1 MGGDVAG
8 DPVRRKLGVSAG
20 THHGLEIVGHRPLIG
35 EHSCVVLGETQL
47 IGVAMP
53 LCSRQFGQFSAPGL
67 PLIRAHLNRAE
78 VGIREV
84 AVIAG
89 AFLAAHALG
98 ELLALIPEA
107 GLLNDRLTG
116 FVGLDLTLDLVLAG
130 LLDGRERVHVLDLH
144 LRSEGRI
151 RPPTHGDVDVTTQG
165 SLLHVAVAHPQVP
178 HDPADLRCVFGRFT
192 AGAQVRL
199 ADDFRQGHTGP
210 VVVHE
215 RMGGTRQAVAAG
227 MHQLAGVLLHVQ
239 TLDADGLQVGVLA
252 FFSDLHLDPALLGD
266 RLVVLGDLVV
276 LRQIWIEVL
285 LAVELAVFG
294 DVEVQRHRCLHGVL
308 EHLLVQHRQCAGQT
322 AHHRVDVG
330 VGVITKGG
338 GRRREN
344 FAVRSQ
350 LHVGLETD
358 HGLPGRLGCCVGHA
372 PVM

>member
-1 MGGDVAG
+1 
-8 DPVRRKLGVSAG
+8 
-20 THHGLEIVGHRPLIG
+20 
-35 EHSCVVLGETQL
+35 
-47 IGVAMP
+47 
-53 LCSRQFGQFSAPGL
+53 
-67 PLIRAHLNRAE
+67 
-78 VGIREV
+78 
-84 AVIAG
+84 
-89 AFLAAHALG
+89 
-98 ELLALIPEA
+98 
-107 GLLNDRLTG
+107 
-116 FVGLDLTLDLVLAG
+116 
-130 LLDGRERVHVLDLH
+130 
-144 LRSEGRI
+144 
-151 RPPTHGDVDVTTQG
+151 
-165 SLLHVAVAHPQVP
+165 
-178 HDPADLRCVFGRFT
+178 
-192 AGAQVRL
+192 
-199 ADDFRQGHTGP
+199 
-210 VVVHE
+210 
-215 RMGGTRQAVAAG
+215 MGGTRQAVTAG

-239 TLDADGLQVGVLA
+239 SFDADFLEIGVLSLLRH
-252 FFSDLHLDPALLGD
+252 FHLDPALLGD

-308 EHLLVQHRQCAGQT
+308 EHLLVQHRQCARQT